1 MNKEVLKM
9 IAELFELIKLQKEYS
24 EILNKQIANLNEQI
38 KSLRQKG

>member
-24 EILNKQIANLNEQI
+24 ETLNKQIANLNEQI